1 MTLEAGQVE
10 EAIMLEP
17 SDEVTCL
24 SGDSGACRPRPTT
37 PTLLTRVG
45 PAGDR
50 VTVAVSGAVRLDAS
64 RRLPHALHDALARCA
79 QGVDL
84 ELGGLAFADGSALNA
99 LLAMRAR
106 AIAAG
111 KTITVTTVSPAVERL
126 LTFTDTYG
134 LFSASADG
142 PGGPPEGA
150 GPHGEG
156 TDAGLLQAEVI
167 QLRRAMRTRPDVDLA
182 RGILMATFGLSAD
195 AAWEVLVR
203 VSQNT
208 NTKLHR
214 LATDLVAT
222 VQGEPL
228 PESVRRH
235 LTAAVATA
243 RGTGARQREGARTE
257 ATREAVCQEQ
267 ECA

>member
-1 MTLEAGQVE
+1 
-10 EAIMLEP
+10 MLEP
-17 SDEVTCL
+17 SDEVPYV
-24 SGDSGACRPRPTT
+24 SGGGSARPLRSTT
-37 PTLLTRVG
+37 TTLLTEVG

-50 VTVAVSGAVRLDAS
+50 VTVVVSGDYRLDDS
-64 RRLPHALHDALARCA
+64 RRLQHALHDALARST
-79 QGVDL
+79 QRVDL
-84 ELGGLAFADGSALNA
+84 DLGGLAFADGSALNA

-111 KTITVTTVSPAVERL
+111 KTITVTIVSPAVERL
-126 LTFTDTYG
+126 LTFTDTYA
-134 LFSASADG
+134 LFSAVA
-142 PGGPPEGA
+142 GGPQGLPTAE
-150 GPHGEG
+150 PQGEG
-156 TDAGLLQAEVI
+156 TDDGLLQAEVV

-195 AAWEVLVR
+195 AAWEVLVT

-228 PESVRRH
+228 PDPVRRH
-235 LTAAVATA
+235 LTTAVATV
-243 RGTGARQREGARTE
+243 RGMDAQPQRGARAE
-257 ATREAVCQEQ
+257 ATREAVCQER
-267 ECA
+267 EYA